1 MEAARNIEDDGR
13 TSGATFRDRREAGR
27 ELAERL
33 LDLADRPGLLVLGL
47 PRGGVPVAFEVARAL
62 QAPLDALVV
71 RKLGFPGHEELA
83 MGAIASGDVRVI
95 NDELVRSAEL
105 PEETIAAVAADEQR
119 ELERQERELR
129 DGAPPPEVEGRTV
142 VLVDDG
148 LATGSTMR
156 AAIAALR
163 EKGAAAIVVGVPT
176 ASPEACASL
185 RQDADEVV
193 CARTP
198 QPFRAVGAW
207 YENFEQVTDDEVRW
221 LLDDTR
227 S

>member
-1 MEAARNIEDDGR
+1 VEAARNIEDDNR
-13 TSGATFRDRREAGR
+13 TLFRDRREAGR
-27 ELAERL
+27 KLSERL
-33 LDLADRPGLLVLGL
+33 LDLADRPGLLVLAL
-47 PRGGVPVAFEVARAL
+47 PKGGVPVAFEVARAL

-71 RKLGFPGHEELA
+71 RKLGLPGHEELA
-83 MGAIASGDVRVI
+83 IGAIASGDIRII
-95 NDELVRSAEL
+95 NEDLVRAAEL
-105 PEETIAAVAADEQR
+105 SDEQIAAVAADEQR

-163 EKGAAAIVVGVPT
+163 AQGAGAIVACVPT
-176 ASPEACASL
+176 ASPEACGAL
-185 RQDADEVV
+185 AHDADDVV

-207 YENFEQVTDDEVRW
+207 YENFEQVTDEEVRR
-221 LLDDTR
+221 LLDEIR
-227 S
+227 G

>member
-1 MEAARNIEDDGR
+1 
-13 TSGATFRDRREAGR
+13 
-27 ELAERL
+27 
-33 LDLADRPGLLVLGL
+33 
-47 PRGGVPVAFEVARAL
+47 
-62 QAPLDALVV
+62 
-71 RKLGFPGHEELA
+71 
-83 MGAIASGDVRVI
+83 MGAIASGDIRII
-95 NDELVRSAEL
+95 NEDLVRAAEL
-105 PEETIAAVAADEQR
+105 SDEQIAAVAAEEQR

-163 EKGAAAIVVGVPT
+163 AQGAGAIVVGVPT
-176 ASPEACASL
+176 ASPEACGAL
-185 RQDADEVV
+185 VRDADDVV

-207 YENFEQVTDDEVRW
+207 YENFEQVTDEEVRR
-221 LLDDTR
+221 LLDQTR
-227 S
+227 G

>member
-1 MEAARNIEDDGR
+1 VEAARNIEDDNR
-13 TSGATFRDRREAGR
+13 ILFRDRREAGR
-27 ELAERL
+27 ELSERL
-33 LDLADRPGLLVLGL
+33 LDLADRPGLLVLAL
-47 PRGGVPVAFEVARAL
+47 PKGGVPVAFEVARAL

-83 MGAIASGDVRVI
+83 MGAIASGDIRII
-95 NDELVRSAEL
+95 NEDLVRAAALSDEQ
-105 PEETIAAVAADEQR
+105 IATVAADEQR

-163 EKGAAAIVVGVPT
+163 AQGAGAIVACVPT
-176 ASPEACASL
+176 ASPEACSAL
-185 RQDADEVV
+185 VQDADDVV

-207 YENFEQVTDDEVRW
+207 YENFEQVTDEEVRR
-221 LLDDTR
+221 LLDQTR
-227 S
+227 G

>member
-1 MEAARNIEDDGR
+1 MEAARNIEDDNR
-13 TSGATFRDRREAGR
+13 ILFRDRREAGR
-27 ELAERL
+27 ELSERL
-33 LDLADRPGLLVLGL
+33 LDLADRPGLLVLAL
-47 PRGGVPVAFEVARAL
+47 PKGGVPVAFEVARAL
-62 QAPLDALVV
+62 RAPLDALVV

-83 MGAIASGDVRVI
+83 MGAIASGDIRII
-95 NDELVRSAEL
+95 NEDLVRAAEL
-105 PEETIAAVAADEQR
+105 SDEQIAAVAAEEQR

-163 EKGAAAIVVGVPT
+163 AQGAGAIVVGVPT
-176 ASPEACASL
+176 ASPEACGAL
-185 RQDADEVV
+185 VRDADDVV

-207 YENFEQVTDDEVRW
+207 YENFEQVTDEEVRR
-221 LLDDTR
+221 LLDQTR
-227 S
+227 G

>member
-1 MEAARNIEDDGR
+1 VEAARNIEDDNR
-13 TSGATFRDRREAGR
+13 ILFRDRREAGR
-27 ELAERL
+27 ELSERL
-33 LDLADRPGLLVLGL
+33 LDLADRPGLLVLAL
-47 PRGGVPVAFEVARAL
+47 PKGGVPVAFEVARAL
-62 QAPLDALVV
+62 RAPLDALVV

-83 MGAIASGDVRVI
+83 MGAIASGDIRII
-95 NDELVRSAEL
+95 NEDLVRAAEL
-105 PEETIAAVAADEQR
+105 SDEQIAAVAAEEQR

-163 EKGAAAIVVGVPT
+163 AQGAGAIVVGVPT
-176 ASPEACASL
+176 ASPEACGAL
-185 RQDADEVV
+185 VRDADDVV

-207 YENFEQVTDDEVRW
+207 YENFEQVTDEEVRR
-221 LLDDTR
+221 LLDQTR
-227 S
+227 G